1 MPDALIRD
9 VVCEHCSRRTPQRLS
24 TLEPI
29 LWLQATSSETG
40 IYINYACP
48 LCNKLSRSRIGAGDK
63 VPQGA
68 DAAKCLDDLAVYIV
82 FLKCAN
88 ADCESPV
95 ILLAPMKNG
104 VRDADL
110 MAHIRENWSNH
121 GAACA
126 KGHRP
131 THPYEARVWK
141 PLESRA

>member
-1 MPDALIRD
+1 MPDALLRD
-9 VVCEHCSRRTPQRLS
+9 VVCGNCSRRTPQRLS

-29 LWLQATSSETG
+29 LWLQATSSENG

-48 LCNKLSRSRIGAGDK
+48 LCNTLTRSRLGSGAK
-63 VPQGA
+63 SPQDA
-68 DAAKCLDDLAVYIV
+68 DPAKSLDDLAVYIV

-95 ILLAPMKNG
+95 ILLAPVKNG
-104 VRDADL
+104 VRDGDL

-131 THPYEARVWK
+131 SHPYEVRVWK
-141 PLESRA
+141 PLEWEA